1 MAAVDRASAWLYSA
15 LRWFTTCRIWATD
28 LGRCAQLRTALIAPT
43 SECRVA
49 ELVVSRVFTAAACRD
64 ASAETDDDGAED
76 AVCVGDAPGADRFDR
91 LRATATATAT
101 ITIAVP
107 TAPNMSLER
116 PGLCRGDPGFGRPG
130 LRAELALA
138 HSGLPAERAPARRS
152 PARPAPARRRLAR
165 PARRSCP
172 TRREGAPAPCA
183 ALRRTGRRSDNGQRG
198 SWKAPWPA
206 PGRRPRAGRGAARSP
221 WAAARTAART

>member
-15 LRWFTTCRIWATD
+15 LRWFTTCRIWATA

-64 ASAETDDDGAED
+64 ASAETDEDGAED
-76 AVCVGDAPGADRFDR
+76 AVCGGDAPGADRFDR

-107 TAPNMSLER
+107 TAPNMSLQP
-116 PGLCRGDPGFGRPG
+116 PGLCPGGPRF
-130 LRAELALA
+130 
-138 HSGLPAERAPARRS
+138 
-152 PARPAPARRRLAR
+152 
-165 PARRSCP
+165 
-172 TRREGAPAPCA
+172 
-183 ALRRTGRRSDNGQRG
+183 
-198 SWKAPWPA
+198 
-206 PGRRPRAGRGAARSP
+206 RRPRPPAEPPLSHS
-221 WAAARTAART
+221 

>member
-1 MAAVDRASAWLYSA
+1 MADVDRASAWLYST
-15 LRWFTTCRIWATD
+15 LRWFTTCRIWATA
-28 LGRCAQLRTALIAPT
+28 LGRCVQLRTALIAPT

-49 ELVVSRVFTAAACRD
+49 ELVVSRVFTAPACRD

-76 AVCVGDAPGADRFDR
+76 AECGADAPGADRFDR

-138 HSGLPAERAPARRS
+138 HSGLPAEPAPPHSAL
-152 PARPAPARRRLAR
+152 PAEPAPPHSALPGAPPPGQSGPAVEPAPAH
-165 PARRSCP
+165 SCP
-172 TRREGAPAPCA
+172 AHSC
-183 ALRRTGRRSDNGQRG
+183 
-198 SWKAPWPA
+198 
-206 PGRRPRAGRGAARSP
+206 
-221 WAAARTAART
+221 